1 MGCAPRCFVIS
12 KAESGMTGLVDR
24 ATGLSS
30 APVPL
35 WKNRTARALFY
46 QGLVAVLLVLL
57 TWFFVHNTGVN
68 LAKRGIASGFGFMSG
83 IAGFDI
89 SFKLI
94 DYSLTSTYGRAL
106 LVGLLNTLL
115 VSAVGVVLATILGFL
130 VGIGRLSHNWLIA
143 KLAAVYVDVIR
154 NIPLLAQLIFWYF
167 GVLSTL
173 PGVRQSIDILGLFY
187 LNQRGLYSPVPE
199 LQPGFGIIPVAL
211 LLGMLAAVLVSAWA
225 RRRQMLTGQPFHSF
239 WVGLALI
246 IGVPLIVGLIF
257 GFRMVWS
264 FPELAGFNFK
274 GGFQIAPEFIALL
287 VGLSIH
293 TSAFIAENVRSGV
306 QAVSHGQTEA
316 GLALGLKRGIVTR
329 KIVLPQALRV
339 IVPPLT
345 SQYLN
350 LAKNS
355 SLAVFIGFPEVVAV
369 FAGTTLNQTGQ
380 AVECI
385 ALTMAIYLV
394 ISLLISLF
402 MNWYN
407 RHIALVE
414 R

>member
-1 MGCAPRCFVIS
+1 
-12 KAESGMTGLVDR
+12 MTGMVDR
-24 ATGLSS
+24 ADRFSGAT
-30 APVPL
+30 VPL

-46 QGLVAVLLVLL
+46 QAVVLGLLVLL
-57 TWFFVHNTGVN
+57 TAFFVHNTGVN
-68 LAKRGIASGFGFMSG
+68 LAKRGIASGFGFLNG
-83 IAGFDI
+83 VAGFDI
-89 SFKLI
+89 SFKLVS
-94 DYSLTSTYGRAL
+94 YSLTSSYGRAL
-106 LVGLLNTLL
+106 LIGLLNTLL
-115 VSAVGVVLATILGFL
+115 VAAVGVVLATVLGFV
-130 VGIGRLSHNWLIA
+130 VGVARLSSNWIIA

-173 PGVRQSIDILGLFY
+173 PGVRQSIDLLGLFF
-187 LNQRGLYSPVPE
+187 LNQRGLYAPVPE
-199 LQPGFGIIPVAL
+199 LQPGFGIMPVAL
-211 LLGMLAAVLVSAWA
+211 LVGALGAVLVSAWA
-225 RRRQMLTGQPFHSF
+225 RRRQMMTGQPFHSF
-239 WVGLALI
+239 WVGLGLI
-246 IGVPLIVGLIF
+246 VGVPLIVGLIF
-257 GFRMVWS
+257 GFRMTWS

-293 TSAFIAENVRSGV
+293 TSAFIAEIVRSGV

-350 LAKNS
+350 LTKNS

-385 ALTMAIYLV
+385 AITMAIYLV